1 MGMLKKI
8 IFAAALV
15 CLFPCP
21 VAQSGQ
27 AACRD
32 VYQIYQECH
41 KGGQA
46 VGMDGCRHLI
56 EALGPRLLGEG
67 DVSGFSAA
75 LSTAICKAGCEDGA
89 QGKGMMPFPAFRKE
103 FCGESLK

>member
-1 MGMLKKI
+1 MFKKI
-8 IFAAALV
+8 IFLAVLV
-15 CLFPCP
+15 LFPCP
-21 VAQSGQ
+21 VAQSEQ
-27 AACRD
+27 ATCKD

-46 VGMDGCRHLI
+46 VGMDGCQYLI

-67 DVSGFSAA
+67 DLSGFSAA

-89 QGKGMMPFPAFRKE
+89 QKKMRMSFPAFRKE
-103 FCGESLK
+103 FCGQSLK